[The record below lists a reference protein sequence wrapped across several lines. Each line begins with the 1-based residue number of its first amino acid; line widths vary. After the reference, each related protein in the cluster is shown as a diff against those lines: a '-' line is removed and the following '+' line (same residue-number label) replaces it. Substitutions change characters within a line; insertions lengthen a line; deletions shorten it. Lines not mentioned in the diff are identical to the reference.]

1 MPIIY
6 KKNKKKKSKYKK
18 AKNALQD
25 FADKMNNRSNAYQLD
40 KIPFI
45 QTR

>member
-6 KKNKKKKSKYKK
+6 KKRKSKK
-18 AKNALQD
+18 AKSVKTKNPLQD
-25 FADKMNNRSNAYQLD
+25 FADKMNNRSNVYQLD